1 MRTLSRFSPLERTL
15 DAVFRQ
21 FSRFRLRTLPGFSI
35 LFSIAL
41 SLVLIVSSCSNQSAS
56 EPNAVN
62 KPNSIKLDFAYY
74 NPVSLVLKDKGW
86 LEEALAN
93 DNIKV
98 EWTQSLG
105 SNKALEFL
113 NSRSIDFGSTAGAA
127 ALLGKANGNP
137 IKAVYIYSKPEWT
150 ALVTLKD
157 SPINKVE
164 DLKGKRVAATKG
176 TDPYIFLLRALDQVG
191 LSEKDIELVPLQ
203 HPDGRAALERGDVD
217 AWAGLDP
224 HMAKTELEKGS
235 RLFYRNPDL
244 VTYGFLN
251 VREEFAQQ
259 YPAYVERVITA
270 YEKARKW
277 SIDHPS
283 ELKAILA
290 KEAKLSDAVAAKQLE
305 RTNLSNPVIGDT
317 QKQAI
322 VAAGDVLKRS
332 GVVQPSI
339 NVEQTATALIDSQ
352 FVQKA
357 SGS

>member
-1 MRTLSRFSPLERTL
+1 MRTSNLFGILKAAFHRFNSK
-15 DAVFRQ
+15 
-21 FSRFRLRTLPGFSI
+21 TLPGFST

-41 SLVLIVSSCSNQSAS
+41 SLVLVISSCSNQAAQ
-56 EPNAVN
+56 PTATAA
-62 KPNSIKLDFAYY
+62 KPDSIKVDFAYY
-74 NPVSLVLKDKGW
+74 NPVSLVLKEKGW
-86 LEEALAN
+86 LEEDLTK
-93 DNIKV
+93 DNVKV
-98 EWTQSLG
+98 EWIQSAG

-137 IKAVYIYSKPEWT
+137 IKAVYVYSKPEWT
-150 ALVTLKD
+150 ALVTRSD

-203 HPDGRAALERGDVD
+203 HADGRAALERGDVD

-244 VTYGFLN
+244 ISYGVLN
-251 VREEFAQQ
+251 VREAFAQEH
-259 YPAYVERVITA
+259 PDYVQRVIAA
-270 YEKARKW
+270 YEKARQWAVANPK
-277 SIDHPS
+277 
-283 ELKAILA
+283 ELQAILA
-290 KEAKLSDAVAAKQLE
+290 KESKLSEAIATKQLE
-305 RTNLSNPVIGDT
+305 RTNLSDPVIGNS

-332 GVVQPSI
+332 GVVQPSVNI
-339 NVEQTATALIDSQ
+339 EQTAEALIDPQ
-352 FVQKA
+352 FVKKA
-357 SGS
+357 VGS